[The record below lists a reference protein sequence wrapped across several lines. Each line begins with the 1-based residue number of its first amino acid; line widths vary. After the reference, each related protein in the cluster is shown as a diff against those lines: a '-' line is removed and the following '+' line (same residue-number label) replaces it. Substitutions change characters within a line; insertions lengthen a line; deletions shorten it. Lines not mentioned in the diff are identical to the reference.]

1 MLLKWKQAP
10 ENSTRFVLTQSLS
23 VTQISTALQ
32 GTRVSASPHSNLVT
46 REAFPFRDSRSV
58 TDNSVGEPSAITE
71 LQSAIDARVGGNV
84 NENNRLLKR
93 AKERVQAAVIVFTTR
108 AGKASVSLEWQND
121 EDGGRG

>member
-46 REAFPFRDSRSV
+46 REAFPFRDSHSV

-84 NENNRLLKR
+84 NENN
-93 AKERVQAAVIVFTTR
+93 
-108 AGKASVSLEWQND
+108 
-121 EDGGRG
+121 